1 MTTMQTGKSQTI
13 GISISESPD
22 LASFG
27 LSDGHIR
34 DAMVNIAMYLLA
46 AGDDLAYGGDL
57 RTGGFTQTLF
67 ELVQRYT
74 KNPLGS
80 NQRST
85 TAAIG
90 NEPARV
96 ANYLAWPVHAGM
108 TGSDIESLAGEIRD
122 FATIIL
128 LDLDGRPISMDDR
141 KTLTPVETNETE
153 WTTGLTHMR
162 KTMRECIN
170 ARILLGGRT
179 EGYKGRM
186 PGVAEEALLSMEAGQ
201 PVFLLG
207 GFGGAT
213 RDIAEVLHLAPSWE
227 GSREQW
233 AGRSEFTG
241 FGAESLHNNLSH
253 EENKVLATTPYIDRS
268 LPLLLRGL
276 RRLRNGANNP
286 VECV

>member
-1 MTTMQTGKSQTI
+1 MATMQTFKSQTI

-34 DAMVNIAMYLLA
+34 DAMVNIAMHLLA

-57 RTGGFTQTLF
+57 RPGGFTQTLF

-74 KNPLGS
+74 KNPVGG
-80 NQRST
+80 NQRSA
-85 TAAIG
+85 TAATG

-96 ANYLAWPVHAGM
+96 ANYLAWPVHARM
-108 TGSDIESLAGEIRD
+108 TGAAIESLAGEIRD

-128 LDLDGRPISMDDR
+128 LDIDGHPISMDER
-141 KTLTPVETNETE
+141 KTLTPVEPNDTD
-153 WTTGLTHMR
+153 WTMGLTRMR
-162 KTMRECIN
+162 KTMRECID

-186 PGVAEEALLSMEAGQ
+186 PGIAEEALLSLEAGQ

-213 RDIAEVLHLAPSWE
+213 RDIAEALHLAPSWE
-227 GSREQW
+227 GSRKQW

-253 EENKVLATTPYIDRS
+253 EENRALATTPYIDRS

-276 RRLRNGANNP
+276 RRLRNGGNAG